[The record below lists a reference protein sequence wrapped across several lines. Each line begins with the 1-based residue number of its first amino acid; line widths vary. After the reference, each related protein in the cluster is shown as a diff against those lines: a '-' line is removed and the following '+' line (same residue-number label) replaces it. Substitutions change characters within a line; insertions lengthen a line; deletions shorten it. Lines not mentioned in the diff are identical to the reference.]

1 MTALKNPEK
10 GLSRLAMWSDVHL
23 KMAEDRYETVMGAE
37 RGYEGRYIVALIQL
51 GAQEVPAREA
61 ALGII

>member
-1 MTALKNPEK
+1 
-10 GLSRLAMWSDVHL
+10 
-23 KMAEDRYETVMGAE
+23 MAEDRYETVMGAE
-37 RGYEGRYIVALIQL
+37 RGDEGRYIVALIQL